1 MPLTYILMFT
11 FSIAML
17 LVAKKFEEN
26 KIIKIGAYILAA
38 LSFFVV
44 SAIRYDVGVD
54 YFYTYAPHYFKLGH
68 GLDAHHIELGYM
80 LIERI
85 CLLFTKDYALLF
97 AVTSAI
103 IIGLT
108 FYTIY
113 KESPYPV
120 LSVAIYFLIGY
131 FFHSLNIMRE
141 YLAISVLLVSYKFL
155 INKNYIKWIL
165 GVIIAFLLH
174 STSLIFAIAFLL
186 CDREVFDLKR
196 TIIISIL
203 LFIFGKY
210 VWQFVVETIVSKTRF
225 ISYIGS
231 QFDKQDIRTLDI
243 IVNLILYIIIYY
255 LYKNTKEVGRQE
267 KFFVNMQALSLFF
280 MVSAATMYL
289 LFRLSFYFGIF
300 NIISI
305 PYFLKK
311 SDAKSRD
318 KIIIL
323 AILMI
328 TLCTNIYIT
337 NIKGNK
343 DRVSPYKIVFNEKNR
358 KYIDDIKEQL

>member
-17 LVAKKFEEN
+17 LVAKEFEKN

-44 SAIRYDVGVD
+44 SAIRYNVGVD

-68 GLDAHHIELGYM
+68 GLDAHHIEIGYM
-80 LIERI
+80 VIEKF
-85 CLLFTKDYALLF
+85 CLLFTKDYQLLF

-113 KESPYPV
+113 KESPYPA

-141 YLAISVLLVSYKFL
+141 YLAISVLLFSYKYL
-155 INKNYIKWIL
+155 IKKNYIKWIIS
-165 GVIIAFLLH
+165 VIIAFLLH
-174 STSLIFAIAFLL
+174 STSLIFVAAILL
-186 CDREVFDLKR
+186 CDREIFDLKR

-203 LFIFGKY
+203 LFVFGRY
-210 VWQFVVETIVSKTRF
+210 VWEILVDLVISKTRF

-231 QFDKQDIRTLDI
+231 KFDKQDIRTLDI
-243 IVNLILYIIIYY
+243 IVNSILYIIIYY
-255 LYKNTKEVGRQE
+255 LYKNTKEVGRLE
-267 KFFVNMQALSLFF
+267 KFFLNVQALALFF

-311 SDAKSRD
+311 SDINKRD
-318 KIIIL
+318 KIILI
-323 AILMI
+323 AVLMT

-343 DRVSPYKIVFNEKNR
+343 DRVSPYKIVFNVKNR
-358 KYIDDIKEQL
+358 KYIDDIEE